1 MHRSLTLAAVGLAMI
16 LAGPLSAQ
24 SKPAKEKSPGDV
36 AAEAFFKLRDD
47 KDAKL
52 DGARIQQLQ
61 KSGLDFLVAYPTHAR
76 AGSVIT
82 ALANFGSTIKDKK
95 LLPMRD
101 YWGSQL
107 NYEILNRR
115 TKSDATDEAK
125 AVLGSL
131 DATYAGY
138 VARTATSRESL
149 DTFRS
154 KIDRLTD
161 MEGAARYLPG
171 LERDYIHALQNTS
184 GKQAEAQATRLME
197 NRDKKI
203 AAVGREELNLIQL
216 SQQPLELKTATLG
229 GGEFDAAPL
238 RGKVVYFVFWSTTN
252 EASIKELAALQDLY
266 KSYQKLGVEIVTV
279 AHDTDQAA
287 LAKFVKDKGYAW
299 PVLFD
304 GQGDKGAF
312 SDKVNAHSLPVSA
325 LFNQQGT
332 LVRTGVKASQLESE
346 FIKLGIKGK
355 K

>member
-24 SKPAKEKSPGDV
+24 TKSAKDKSPGDV

-47 KDAKL
+47 KDATL
-52 DGARIQQLQ
+52 DGTRIQQLQ
-61 KSGLDFLVAYPTHAR
+61 KSGLDFLVAYPTHAK

-82 ALANFGSTIKDKK
+82 ALANFGGTIKDKK
-95 LLPMRD
+95 LLPMRE

-125 AVLGSL
+125 AVLGAV

-149 DTFRS
+149 DNFRA
-154 KIDRLTD
+154 KIDRLND
-161 MEGAARYLPG
+161 LEGAGRYLPG

-184 GKQAEAQATRLME
+184 GRQAEVQATKLME
-197 NRDKKI
+197 SRDKKI
-203 AAVGREELNLIQL
+203 AAVGREEMNLIEL
-216 SQQPLELKTATLG
+216 GRAPLELKAATLG

-238 RGKVVYFVFWSTTN
+238 RGKVVYFVFWSTAN
-252 EASIKELAALQDLY
+252 EASVKELAALQDLY
-266 KSYQKLGVEIVTV
+266 KPYQKLGVEIVTV
-279 AHDTDQAA
+279 SHDTDQAA

-312 SDKVNAHSLPVSA
+312 SDKVNAHNLPASA

-332 LVRTGVKASQLESE
+332 LVSTGVKASQLEPE
-346 FIKLGIKGK
+346 VMQLGIKRK